1 MNEKIPVGQIAR
13 LLSQQAGVSL
23 ASAELFIKAF
33 FDVAAQTLTSGER
46 LKIKGLG
53 EFEVDAS
60 NADNPVTFTPDADL
74 AAWLNAPFAEFEP
87 EVISDDITE
96 EALEGVGTHVDVAA
110 PDAVVAVEETP
121 VDAAENTEEVVEV
134 AATAEPIEP
143 AEEETVAE
151 TPVGAA
157 EATEVI
163 AETPE
168 APAEVKPAETEAVET
183 IAKTPVAP
191 AEVKPAEV
199 EKVEAVDETP
209 EAPAEVKPAEVEK
222 VEAVAETP
230 EAPAEV
236 KPAET
241 EAVEAIAETPA
252 APAEA
257 KPAEAEK
264 VEAIAE
270 TPEVPA
276 EVKPAEVEAIVETQ
290 AAPADVKPA
299 ETEKVEMPTPPA
311 PPTFTPAAPINLEKA
326 NDDEPVDSPAAVAAV
341 EETPATTDD
350 SLEEDEELMVGP
362 TENRRSDGPGF
373 GLGVFIG
380 LLVGLALG
388 ACITY
393 FAMGIIENKEV
404 TYAPVVEE
412 NIGIEDLYNVSTPDT
427 VTEEHPAESADSTE
441 TAPAA
446 QEESTPQPEAQAA
459 PTAAATDEKAVI
471 EVVQP
476 NYNLA
481 KMAKKHYGEKSFWVY
496 IFEENRDKLKS
507 PDDLKQGMKLVIPPA
522 SKYGI
527 DAKNPA
533 SVNAAKEKEKQL
545 FAQQKR

>member
-110 PDAVVAVEETP
+110 PDEVVAVEETP

-134 AATAEPIEP
+134 AATAETIEP
-143 AEEETVAE
+143 AVEETVAE
-151 TPVGAA
+151 TTVGAA

-163 AETPE
+163 VETPT
-168 APAEVKPAETEAVET
+168 APAEEKPVEA
-183 IAKTPVAP
+183 
-191 AEVKPAEV
+191 

-209 EAPAEVKPAEVEK
+209 EAPAEVEPAETEAVETIAETPEAPTEAEKVEAVDETPEAPAEVEK
-222 VEAVAETP
+222 VEAVAKTP
-230 EAPAEV
+230 IAPAEV
-236 KPAET
+236 KPTKAEKE
-241 EAVEAIAETPA
+241 EAVAETP
-252 APAEA
+252 EA
-257 KPAEAEK
+257 LTEVKAAEAEK
-264 VEAIAE
+264 VEAIAA
-270 TPEVPA
+270 TPVAPA
-276 EVKPAEVEAIVETQ
+276 EVKPAEIE
-290 AAPADVKPA
+290 KP
-299 ETEKVEMPTPPA
+299 EMPTPPA

-326 NDDEPVDSPAAVAAV
+326 NDEEPADSPVAVAAVAAV

-362 TENRRSDGPGF
+362 TEKRRSDGPSF

-393 FAMGIIENKEV
+393 FAIGIIENKEV

-427 VTEEHPAESADSTE
+427 VTEEQPAESADSTE

-459 PTAAATDEKAVI
+459 PAAAATDEKAVI

-527 DAKNPA
+527 DAKTPA

>member
-1 MNEKIPVGQIAR
+1 
-13 LLSQQAGVSL
+13 
-23 ASAELFIKAF
+23 
-33 FDVAAQTLTSGER
+33 
-46 LKIKGLG
+46 
-53 EFEVDAS
+53 
-60 NADNPVTFTPDADL
+60 
-74 AAWLNAPFAEFEP
+74 
-87 EVISDDITE
+87 
-96 EALEGVGTHVDVAA
+96 
-110 PDAVVAVEETP
+110 
-121 VDAAENTEEVVEV
+121 
-134 AATAEPIEP
+134 
-143 AEEETVAE
+143 
-151 TPVGAA
+151 
-157 EATEVI
+157 
-163 AETPE
+163 
-168 APAEVKPAETEAVET
+168 
-183 IAKTPVAP
+183 
-191 AEVKPAEV
+191 
-199 EKVEAVDETP
+199 
-209 EAPAEVKPAEVEK
+209 
-222 VEAVAETP
+222 
-230 EAPAEV
+230 
-236 KPAET
+236 
-241 EAVEAIAETPA
+241 
-252 APAEA
+252 
-257 KPAEAEK
+257 
-264 VEAIAE
+264 
-270 TPEVPA
+270 
-276 EVKPAEVEAIVETQ
+276 
-290 AAPADVKPA
+290 
-299 ETEKVEMPTPPA
+299 
-311 PPTFTPAAPINLEKA
+311 
-326 NDDEPVDSPAAVAAV
+326 
-341 EETPATTDD
+341 
-350 SLEEDEELMVGP
+350 MVGP

-427 VTEEHPAESADSTE
+427 ATEEQPSESADSTE

-459 PTAAATDEKAVI
+459 PAAAATDEKAVI

>member
-168 APAEVKPAETEAVET
+168 APAEEKPAETEAVET
-183 IAKTPVAP
+183 IAETPQAP
-191 AEVKPAEV
+191 VEVEPAEV

-209 EAPAEVKPAEVEK
+209 EAPVEV
-222 VEAVAETP
+222 
-230 EAPAEV
+230 
-236 KPAET
+236 
-241 EAVEAIAETPA
+241 
-252 APAEA
+252 

-270 TPEVPA
+270 TPEAPA
-276 EVKPAEVEAIVETQ
+276 EVKSAEVEAVAETPV
-290 AAPADVKPA
+290 APAEVKPA

-341 EETPATTDD
+341 AAVEDTSATTDD

-362 TENRRSDGPGF
+362 TEKRRSDGPSF

-393 FAMGIIENKEV
+393 FAIGIIENKEV

-427 VTEEHPAESADSTE
+427 VTEEQPSESADSTE

-459 PTAAATDEKAVI
+459 PAAAATDEKAVI

>member
-134 AATAEPIEP
+134 AATAETIEP

-151 TPVGAA
+151 TPVGTA

-163 AETPE
+163 VETPE
-168 APAEVKPAETEAVET
+168 APAEVKPAEAEKVEAVAETPEAHAEVKPAEAEKVETVAETPQAPAEVEPAETEAVET
-183 IAKTPVAP
+183 IAETPETPVEVKPAETEAVETVAETPVAP

-199 EKVEAVDETP
+199 
-209 EAPAEVKPAEVEK
+209 
-222 VEAVAETP
+222 
-230 EAPAEV
+230 
-236 KPAET
+236 
-241 EAVEAIAETPA
+241 
-252 APAEA
+252 
-257 KPAEAEK
+257 
-264 VEAIAE
+264 
-270 TPEVPA
+270 
-276 EVKPAEVEAIVETQ
+276 
-290 AAPADVKPA
+290 
-299 ETEKVEMPTPPA
+299 EKVEMPTPPA

>member
-33 FDVAAQTLTSGER
+33 FDVAAQTLMSGER

-110 PDAVVAVEETP
+110 PDTVVAVEETP
-121 VDAAENTEEVVEV
+121 VDAAESTEEVVEV
-134 AATAEPIEP
+134 AATPETIEP
-143 AEEETVAE
+143 ADEETVAETTVGAAEVTEVIVETPTAPAEEKPVETEAVETVAE
-151 TPVGAA
+151 TPV
-157 EATEVI
+157 
-163 AETPE
+163 
-168 APAEVKPAETEAVET
+168 APDEVKPAETEAVET
-183 IAKTPVAP
+183 IAKTPAAP
-191 AEVKPAEV
+191 AEVKPAET
-199 EKVEAVDETP
+199 EAVEAVAKTP
-209 EAPAEVKPAEVEK
+209 EAPAEVKPAEVEKDETIAETPQAPAEVKPAEAEK

-236 KPAET
+236 KPAE
-241 EAVEAIAETPA
+241 A
-252 APAEA
+252 
-257 KPAEAEK
+257 
-264 VEAIAE
+264 
-270 TPEVPA
+270 
-276 EVKPAEVEAIVETQ
+276 
-290 AAPADVKPA
+290 
-299 ETEKVEMPTPPA
+299 EKVEMPTPPA

-326 NDDEPVDSPAAVAAV
+326 NDDEAADTSAAVAAVAAV
-341 EETPATTDD
+341 EETSATTDD

-427 VTEEHPAESADSTE
+427 VTEEQPAESADSTE

-459 PTAAATDEKAVI
+459 PAAAATDEKAVI